1 MCVDH
6 RHGGSYAAGVLAP
19 RPCWLPLLLVVGA
32 CTSTPP
38 SGPELETLENTIGE
52 GDGPVVV
59 LLHGYGSQPE
69 HFLGLVDRTD
79 LPGGTH
85 LVLPR
90 APLAIPN
97 HEGGT
102 MWWPLPRHYADIAR
116 ARMPGMDAARLAVS
130 ALLDRLATD
139 HPDRPIVLGG
149 FSQGAMVSLDVALH
163 DSRPLAGLALL
174 SGTLIDER
182 ETRVRLDRLRTLPV
196 FVSHGT
202 SDDVLDY
209 GTDAR
214 LVELMREHEID
225 VSFTTF
231 DGGHVVTRDVSREL
245 AAFIRR
251 CASSR

>member
-1 MCVDH
+1 VAA
-6 RHGGSYAAGVLAP
+6 RTHGSWLLAL
-19 RPCWLPLLLVVGA
+19 CLWA
-32 CTSTPP
+32 CASSP
-38 SGPELETLENTIGE
+38 SSEPALETLDHTIGE

-79 LPGGTH
+79 LPAGTH

-90 APLAIPN
+90 APLAIP
-97 HEGGT
+97 HVEHGT
-102 MWWPLPRHYADIAR
+102 MWWPLPRHYADIPLAR
-116 ARMPGMDAARLAVS
+116 LPGMDAARLAVS
-130 ALLDRLATD
+130 ALLDRVAD
-139 HPDRPIVLGG
+139 EHPGRPIVLGG

-182 ETRVRLDRLRTLPV
+182 ETTLRLDRLRGHHV

-209 GTDAR
+209 ATDAR
-214 LVELMREHEID
+214 LVDLMHAHGVD
-225 VSFTTF
+225 VEFTTF
-231 DGGHVVTRDVSREL
+231 EGGHVVTPEISRSL
-245 AAFIRR
+245 AEFIRR
-251 CASSR
+251 CVAPR